1 MKKVNLITMI
11 SSLFLISC
19 GVVTKLPVSQTVP
32 AADIKVNVKQDKSKN
47 SIILLTAKNLAAPN
61 RVDSTCNAYVLW
73 INTKENGIKN
83 LGQIINKNAKT
94 IKQKFSTA
102 FIPTEVTITLEKNG
116 NVSAMSEKVITKA
129 QLN

>member
-19 GVVTKLPVSQTVP
+19 GVVTKLPVSQIVP
-32 AADIKVNVKQDKSKN
+32 AADIKVSVKKDKNQN
-47 SIILLTAKNLAAPN
+47 SIISLTAKNLAAPN
-61 RVDSTCNAYVLW
+61 RVDSSFSTYVLW

-102 FIPTEVTITLEKNG
+102 FIPIEVTITLEKNG
-116 NVSAMSEKVITKA
+116 NVSVMSEKIITKA